1 MNRAML
7 AAVAPLL
14 LAMSTEAGAE
24 AGALPQPRPLIVLD
38 PGHGGSNTGA
48 VGPALTEKS
57 FTLGL
62 ALLVEQEL
70 VRAGVAVELTR
81 RDDRTLTLRQR
92 SDLANRLG
100 ASLFVSLHGNA
111 SLSKS
116 QRGFEA
122 FVLTAEA
129 VEGIAPALRSDG
141 TSFRAGVSGQVATM
155 LDDIERGATQWEAAE
170 LAVSVQRELRAARGS
185 AGDRGVRQ
193 DAHHVLLGATMPA
206 ILVEA
211 GFVDHAAEGRELA
224 QPATQRAL
232 AQAISRAILEHVQ

>member
-1 MNRAML
+1 ML
-7 AAVAPLL
+7 AVVAPLL
-14 LAMSTEAGAE
+14 LAIPAAAE
-24 AGALPQPRPLIVLD
+24 PVPTLIVLD
-38 PGHGGSNTGA
+38 PGHGGSNSGA
-48 VGPALTEKS
+48 VGPALTEKA

-62 ALLVEQEL
+62 ALLVEEEL

-129 VEGIAPALRSDG
+129 VEGIAPALRSDLP
-141 TSFRAGVSGQVATM
+141 SPRAGVPAQVATM

-170 LAVSVQRELRAARGS
+170 LAVSVQRELRATRGS

-224 QPATQRAL
+224 RPATQRAL